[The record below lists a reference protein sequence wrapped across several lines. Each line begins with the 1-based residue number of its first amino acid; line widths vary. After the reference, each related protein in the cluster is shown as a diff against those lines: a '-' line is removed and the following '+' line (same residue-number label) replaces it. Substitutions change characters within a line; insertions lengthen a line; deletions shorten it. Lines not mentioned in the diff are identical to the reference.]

1 MRIPKSPLPVA
12 FLALTYADMGRM
24 EEARAMAQKVLEVS
38 PGFTVKGFVNILTFK
53 TAPGPSAPSPPC
65 ASSGCRSETQLS

>member
-38 PGFTVKGFVNILTFK
+38 PGFTVKGFVIILTFK
-53 TAPGPSAPSPPC
+53 DRT
-65 ASSGCRSETQLS
+65 RSERALATLRQLGLPE